1 MSLLKKIAYIF
12 DRNVKLQMCGLMIM
26 SVIGAL
32 LELVGVSILLP
43 IIDLA
48 VLPDRIMDNL
58 YCRLISSTF
67 HVTDYRD
74 IMLILICVMLTVY
87 VCKNAFLAVMYNLI
101 YRFSGQV
108 HNKIAGRLINTYLVQ
123 PYAFFL
129 RKNTSELI
137 RSVKTDTI
145 GFYQAVYNFM
155 MIISSGL
162 ISLCLIVYLAVTNL
176 VITVVV
182 VLVVALCALT
192 LLRSFQKK
200 SKVLGKLTQEADAKI
215 IQSLQQSFDGIKEI
229 KIYHKE
235 DYFLDEFRYIYR
247 YSVDVAR
254 KANLLSG
261 LPKYLLET
269 LTVGA
274 ILGVLAFSLLTGG
287 DLGKLVA
294 QLAVFAA
301 AFFKLLPNVNSI
313 YAYSNTMMY
322 NKASVDLVYHD
333 LKEAEELLRNVTVK
347 QQHVES
353 MHFVDKIEMR
363 GIFFRYEN
371 TDTDVIQNGSVTI
384 RKGEST
390 AFIGQSGGGKTTTV
404 DVMLGLLKPQQGEIL
419 LDGRT
424 IEDNYFGWLGLF
436 GYIPQFIYLYD
447 DSIRKN
453 VAFGVPEK
461 EIDDEKV
468 WDALT
473 KAQMKEFVESLPG
486 GLDTEVGERG
496 ARLSG
501 GQRQRIGIARALY
514 NDPEILVFDEATSA
528 LDNETEKEVM
538 SAIDSL
544 HGTKTMIMI
553 AHRLST
559 IENCDHVYK
568 VENQHIEQVR

>member
-12 DRNVKLQMCGLMIM
+12 DRNMKWKLFGLMLM
-26 SVIGAL
+26 TVIGAV

-48 VLPDRIMDNL
+48 VSPDNIMDNL
-58 YCRLISSTF
+58 YCRMISRVF
-67 HVTDYRD
+67 HVTEYRD
-74 IMLILICVMLTVY
+74 ILLLLIVAMLAVY
-87 VCKNAFLAVMYNLI
+87 LCKNTFLALMYNLI
-101 YRFSGQV
+101 YRFSGEV
-108 HNKIAGRLINTYLVQ
+108 HNRIAGRLINTYLVQ
-123 PYAFFL
+123 PYPFFL

-155 MIISSGL
+155 MIVSSGL
-162 ISLCLIVYLAVTNL
+162 ISLCLLAYLAATNL
-176 VITVVV
+176 IITVVV
-182 VLVVALCALT
+182 VVVVAVCALT

-200 SKVLGKLTQEADAKI
+200 SKKLGKETQDADARI

-235 DYFLDEFRYIYR
+235 DYFLKDFRYIYQH
-247 YSVDVAR
+247 SVDVAR
-254 KANLLSG
+254 KANLLAG

-269 LTVGA
+269 LAVGA
-274 ILGVLAFSLLTGG
+274 ILGVLAFSVLNGG

-301 AFFKLLPNVNSI
+301 AFFKLLPNVNAM

-333 LKEAEELLRNVTVK
+333 LKEAEELLRNVTVEQK
-347 QQHVES
+347 QAHPI
-353 MHFVDKIEMR
+353 HFQNQIEMR

-371 TDTDVIQNGSVTI
+371 TDTDVIQNGNVTI

-390 AFIGQSGGGKTTTV
+390 AFIGHSGGGKTTTV
-404 DVMLGLLKPQQGEIL
+404 DIMLGLLKPQQGEIFV
-419 LDGRT
+419 DGT
-424 IEDNYFGWLGLF
+424 PMEENYFGWLKLF

-453 VAFGVPEK
+453 VAFGVPER
-461 EIDDEKV
+461 EIDDQKV

-473 KAQMKEFVESLPG
+473 RAQMREFVESLPD

-514 NDPEILVFDEATSA
+514 HDPEILVFDEATSA
-528 LDNETEKEVM
+528 LDTETEKEVM

>member
-74 IMLILICVMLTVY
+74 ILLILICAMLAVY

-235 DYFLDEFRYIYR
+235 DYFLDEFRYIYQ

-333 LKEAEELLRNVTVK
+333 LKEAEELLQNVTVK
-347 QQHVES
+347 QQHAES
-353 MHFVDKIEMR
+353 MHFADKIEMR

-371 TDTDVIQNGSVTI
+371 SDTDVIQNGSVTI

>member
-1 MSLLKKIAYIF
+1 MSLIKKIAYIF
-12 DRNVKLQMCGLMIM
+12 DRNTKLQMLGLMIM
-26 SVIGAL
+26 TVIGAV

-48 VLPDRIMDNL
+48 VSPDRLMDNL
-58 YCRLISSTF
+58 YCRIISQIF
-67 HVTDYRD
+67 HVTEYRD
-74 IMLILICVMLTVY
+74 ILLILIGVMLAVY
-87 VCKNAFLAVMYNLI
+87 ICKNAFLAFMYNLI
-101 YRFSGQV
+101 YHFSGQI
-108 HNKIAGRLINTYLVQ
+108 HSKIAGRLINTYLVQ

-145 GFYQAVYNFM
+145 GFYQALYNFM

-162 ISLCLIVYLAVTNL
+162 ISLCLIGYLAATNL
-176 VITVVV
+176 IITLVVV
-182 VLVVALCALT
+182 VVVAVCALT

-200 SKVLGKLTQEADAKI
+200 SKDLGKETQNADARI
-215 IQSLQQSFDGIKEI
+215 IQSLQQAFDGIKEI

-235 DYFLDEFRYIYR
+235 DYFLEDFRYIYH
-247 YSVDVAR
+247 YSVEVAR

-269 LTVGA
+269 LAVGA
-274 ILGVLAFSLLTGG
+274 ILAVLAVSVISGG

-301 AFFKLLPNVNSI
+301 AFFKLLPNVNAI

-333 LKEAEELLRNVTVK
+333 LKEAEELLGRVTVEQENQK
-347 QQHVES
+347 TI
-353 MHFVDKIEMR
+353 HFCDRIEMR
-363 GIFFRYEN
+363 GITFRYEN
-371 TDTDVIQNGSVTI
+371 TDTDVIRDGSVNI

-419 LDGRT
+419 VDGSP
-424 IEDNYFGWLGLF
+424 ISDNYFGWLGLF

-453 VAFGVPEK
+453 VAFGIPEQ
-461 EIDDEKV
+461 EIDDAKV
-468 WDALT
+468 WEALT
-473 KAQMKEFVESLPG
+473 KAQMREFVESLPE

-528 LDNETEKEVM
+528 LDTETEKEVM

-544 HGTKTMIMI
+544 HGSKTMIMI
-553 AHRLST
+553 AHRLTT
-559 IENCDHVYK
+559 IENCDHVYR
-568 VENQHIEQVR
+568 VENQRIEQVR

>member
-12 DRNVKLQMCGLMIM
+12 DRNVKLQMFGLMIM

-32 LELVGVSILLP
+32 LELIGVSILLP

-48 VLPDRIMDNL
+48 VSPDNIMDNI
-58 YCRLISSTF
+58 YCRLISRVF
-67 HVTDYRD
+67 HVTGYRD
-74 IMLILICVMLTVY
+74 ILLILICTMLAVY
-87 VCKNAFLAVMYNLI
+87 LFKNAFLAVMYNLI
-101 YRFSGQV
+101 YRFSGEV
-108 HNKIAGRLINTYLVQ
+108 HNKIAGRLIHTYLVQ

-162 ISLCLIVYLAVTNL
+162 ISLCLTAYLAVTNL

-182 VLVVALCALT
+182 VLVVAVCALT

-200 SKVLGKLTQEADAKI
+200 SKVLGKETQIADAKI

-235 DYFLDEFRYIYR
+235 DYFLEDFRYIYQH
-247 YSVDVAR
+247 SVDVAR

-274 ILGVLAFSLLTGG
+274 ILGVLAFSLMSGG

-301 AFFKLLPNVNSI
+301 AFFKLLPNVNAM

-322 NKASVDLVYHD
+322 NKASVDLVFHD
-333 LKEAEELLRNVTVK
+333 LKEAEELL
-347 QQHVES
+347 QHVEVEQKQEVPV
-353 MHFVDKIEMR
+353 HFRDRIELR

-390 AFIGQSGGGKTTTV
+390 AFIGHSGGGKTTTV
-404 DVMLGLLKPQQGEIL
+404 DVMLGLLKPQRGEIL
-419 LDGRT
+419 LDGRP

-461 EIDDEKV
+461 EIDDQKV

-528 LDNETEKEVM
+528 LDTETEKEVM

-568 VENQHIEQVR
+568 VENQRIEQVR

>member
-1 MSLLKKIAYIF
+1 MSLIKKIAYIF
-12 DRNVKLQMCGLMIM
+12 DRNTKLQMLGLMIM
-26 SVIGAL
+26 TVIGAV

-48 VLPDRIMDNL
+48 VSPDRLMDNL
-58 YCRLISSTF
+58 YCRIISQIF
-67 HVTDYRD
+67 HVTEYRD
-74 IMLILICVMLTVY
+74 ILLILIGVMLAVY
-87 VCKNAFLAVMYNLI
+87 ICKNAFFAFMYNLI
-101 YRFSGQV
+101 YHFSGQI
-108 HNKIAGRLINTYLVQ
+108 HSKIAGRLINTYLVQ

-145 GFYQAVYNFM
+145 GFYQALYNFM

-162 ISLCLIVYLAVTNL
+162 ISLCLIGYLAATNL
-176 VITVVV
+176 IITLVVV
-182 VLVVALCALT
+182 VVVAVCALT

-200 SKVLGKLTQEADAKI
+200 SKDLGKETQNADARI
-215 IQSLQQSFDGIKEI
+215 IQSLQQAFDGIKEI

-235 DYFLDEFRYIYR
+235 DYFLEDFRYIYH
-247 YSVDVAR
+247 YSVEVAR

-269 LTVGA
+269 LAVGA
-274 ILGVLAFSLLTGG
+274 ILAVLAVSVISGG

-301 AFFKLLPNVNSI
+301 AFFKLLPNVNAI

-333 LKEAEELLRNVTVK
+333 LKEAEELLGRVTVEQENQK
-347 QQHVES
+347 TI
-353 MHFVDKIEMR
+353 HFCDRIEMR
-363 GIFFRYEN
+363 GITFRYEN
-371 TDTDVIQNGSVTI
+371 TDTDVIRDGSVNI

-419 LDGRT
+419 VDGSP
-424 IEDNYFGWLGLF
+424 ISDNYFGWLGLF

-453 VAFGVPEK
+453 VAFGIPEQ
-461 EIDDEKV
+461 EIDDAKV
-468 WDALT
+468 WEALT
-473 KAQMKEFVESLPG
+473 KAQMREFVESLPE

-528 LDNETEKEVM
+528 LDTETEKEVM

-544 HGTKTMIMI
+544 HGSKTMIMI
-553 AHRLST
+553 AHRLTT
-559 IENCDHVYK
+559 IENCDHVYR
-568 VENQHIEQVR
+568 VENQRIEQVR

>member
-12 DRNVKLQMCGLMIM
+12 DRNVKLQMCGLMVM

-48 VLPDRIMDNL
+48 VSPDRIMDNV
-58 YCRLISSTF
+58 YCRIISGVF
-67 HVTDYRD
+67 HVTEYRD
-74 IMLILICVMLTVY
+74 ILLILIFAMLAVY
-87 VCKNAFLAVMYNLI
+87 LFKNAFLAVMYNLI

-137 RSVKTDTI
+137 RSVKIDTI

-155 MIISSGL
+155 MLVSSGL
-162 ISLCLIVYLAVTNL
+162 ISLCLVIYLAVTNL
-176 VITVVV
+176 VIT
-182 VLVVALCALT
+182 LVVILVVGVFALT
-192 LLRSFQKK
+192 LLRSFQNK
-200 SKVLGKLTQEADAKI
+200 SKVLGKETQVADAKI

-229 KIYHKE
+229 KIYQKE
-235 DYFLDEFRYIYR
+235 DYFLEDFRYIYR
-247 YSVDVAR
+247 HSVDVAR

-274 ILGVLAFSLLTGG
+274 ILGVLAFSVISGE
-287 DLGKLVA
+287 DLGKLVT
-294 QLAVFAA
+294 QLAIFAM
-301 AFFKLLPNVNSI
+301 AFFRLLPNINAG
-313 YAYSNTMMY
+313 YTYSTTMMY

-333 LKEAEELLRNVTVK
+333 LKEAEELLRHVTAEHK
-347 QQHVES
+347 QASSV
-353 MHFVDKIEMR
+353 HFCDRIEMR
-363 GIFFRYEN
+363 GIFFRYDN
-371 TDTDVIQNGSVTI
+371 TDQDVIQNGSVVI

-390 AFIGQSGGGKTTTV
+390 AFIGHSGGGKTTTV

-419 LDGRT
+419 LDGRS

-453 VAFGVPEK
+453 VAFGVPED
-461 EIDDEKV
+461 EIDDQKV

-473 KAQMKEFVESLPG
+473 KAQMKGFVESLPD

-528 LDNETEKEVM
+528 LDTETEKEVM
-538 SAIDSL
+538 SAINNL

-559 IENCDHVYK
+559 IEHCDHVYK
-568 VENQHIEQVR
+568 VEDQRIEQVR